1 MRRFQRTSLLLC
13 LVGAAYAIPAASHGD
28 EWRVP
33 RRDQGRTAVASG
45 PVNLAGPNVAW
56 RTFLGG
62 APSNQTV
69 TFANAPM
76 LAGLPH
82 DHAIVARGGR
92 FVALNMATQQTLWQ
106 TEVLGPGQV
115 AGIADLDGDGTVEV
129 VVQIQEHAIVLEG
142 STGVE
147 RWRSSLELV
156 EQVGVVRVR
165 DVDGDGLAD
174 VYIDNAIGAK
184 WGIDAAS
191 AYSFAAGQASKLWD
205 FPVASDPM
213 TISSGT
219 DALLDLN
226 GDGEM
231 EVVLTS
237 FTNARVLRG
246 SDGSLLA
253 SLEAQGVAGWPFIHA
268 SAYAVDLD
276 GQGDLEVLLVQQNSH
291 VASQVGPSI
300 SAFRVD
306 VATGQNEFMWAV
318 ASGSFEA
325 EFAATTDVATDLD
338 GDGLSEVVFSFKNA
352 ADADW
357 TTRVLSGVD
366 GSLLQEIS
374 AARFEGAH
382 NLDGELG
389 AELVLAGANGLSVFK
404 YSPANLVPFAQL
416 GSSLPNRRALRL
428 TDASRR
434 SSAAIDHR
442 LAVLP
447 RPNNQPLLLAGEAEG
462 DYTLSNVGSFRLL
475 EGYELLGNEWQLVA
489 THEPILGSITGLM
502 TADYSTRPYPQIA
515 VGEST
520 GIVQVLNQFMEV
532 TNGLTW
538 VDGSHLGA
546 FVGGGSLRA
555 APLVASD
562 AQGPFVLLSGTA
574 LGTVVADASYA
585 SWIIPPIPRW
595 WNPNLNS
602 SSILE
607 LNNGTRVV
615 GVEDGTKLVSIDS
628 QSGTASA
635 PIAMPSGFAWGA
647 PVALKNGAETLV
659 GVDWRNYGGQ
669 IHQTAVD
676 FQTGATTFVGAPILT
691 GGFFGSSV
699 GDLNSDGVDEWYSMT
714 FASLWQR
721 SSETGQATA
730 IASLP
735 DMNYSLPMV
744 TESPSGDRRLLLQ
757 AGYDGPALVSG
768 NGAVAWQADLNKPVN
783 GMAGVVLSCGSAQR
797 YVTPAVLSSTLTFYD
812 VSSGAMVGSRTY
824 ADGVAYASV
833 EEANAAG
840 KATGI
845 FSNVNGVANLDGS
858 PAAVVGSSDG
868 HVYVIDPCS
877 MDVRWSADLGV
888 SVGEPVIAD
897 SDGDGED
904 EILVG
909 GADGFLYGL
918 DNFSFPAP
926 LISLSGQ
933 SENGPTMV
941 EVGQLLHVT
950 WDQLDGVTSYEVA
963 LIGPDDKPV
972 WDPAY
977 SSINGTSTSIDLKGA
992 LAARPYRVVVRAAG
1006 DNPGQEAL
1014 SVPFMINDHDA
1025 PSLTVVAQ
1033 DGISPT
1039 VELAATDNV
1048 ALDVAL
1054 VTVEAGEAATLVA
1067 ESALHGAQNSAT
1079 LSFKAPENTWGTSV
1093 NVTLLVTDSAGLG
1106 SSLSLAA
1113 QVSEGGFVTF
1123 ASQGGEGSPVGTPSD
1138 WSPTGEDV
1146 ESGDVDEESNGP
1158 RYGVSGGCACEFTVP
1173 NSTRGGWLM
1182 VGLAALALTR
1192 VRRSRRSSVESSR

>member
-13 LVGAAYAIPAASHGD
+13 LVGAAYAVPAASHGD

-33 RRDQGRTAVASG
+33 RRDHGRTAVASG
-45 PVNLAGPNVAW
+45 PVNLAAPNVAW

-62 APSNQTV
+62 APTNQTV

-76 LAGLPH
+76 LQGLPH
-82 DHAIVARGGR
+82 DHAVIARGGR
-92 FVALNMATQQTLWQ
+92 FLALNMATQQTLWQ

-142 STGVE
+142 STGIE

-191 AYSFAAGQASKLWD
+191 VYSFASGQAEKLWD
-205 FPVASDPM
+205 FPVLADPM

-246 SDGSLLA
+246 SDGSLLT
-253 SLEAQGVAGWPFIHA
+253 SFEAQGVSGWPFIHA

-276 GQGDLEVLLVQQNSH
+276 GQGDLELLLVQQNSH

-300 SAFRVD
+300 SAYRVD

-318 ASGSFEA
+318 ESGSFEA

-357 TTRVLSGVD
+357 TTRVLSGSD
-366 GSLLQEIS
+366 GTLLQEIS

-382 NLDGELG
+382 DLDGESG

-404 YSPANLVPFAQL
+404 YTPSNLVPFAQL
-416 GSSLPNRRALRL
+416 GSNLPSRRALRL
-428 TDASRR
+428 TDSARR
-434 SSAAIDHR
+434 SSASIDHK

-447 RPNNQPLLLAGEAEG
+447 RPNKRPLLLAGEAEG
-462 DYTLSNVGSFRLL
+462 DYTLSNVGSFRSL
-475 EGYELLGNEWQLVA
+475 EGYELVGNEWQLVA

-502 TADYSTRPYPQIA
+502 TADFATRPYPQIA

-538 VDGSHLGA
+538 VDGSHLGT
-546 FVGGGSLRA
+546 FVGGGFLRA

-562 AQGPFVLLSGTA
+562 AQGPFILLSGTA
-574 LGTVVADASYA
+574 LGTVAADASYA
-585 SWIIPPIPRW
+585 SWIIPPVPRW
-595 WNPNLNS
+595 WNPNLS
-602 SSILE
+602 SSAILE
-607 LNNGTRVV
+607 LSNGTRVV
-615 GVEDGTKLVSIDS
+615 GVEHGTTLVSIDS
-628 QSGTASA
+628 QSGTAAA
-635 PIAMPSGFAWGA
+635 PITMPSGFAWGA
-647 PVALKNGAETLV
+647 PVALRNGAQTLV
-659 GVDWRNYGGQ
+659 GIDWRNYGGE

-676 FQTGATTFVGAPILT
+676 FETGATSFVGAPILT

-699 GDLNSDGVDEWYSMT
+699 GDLNSDGIDEWYSMT

-730 IASLP
+730 IASMP

-744 TESPSGDRRLLLQ
+744 TESPAGDRRLLLQ
-757 AGYDGPALVSG
+757 AGYEGPALVSG

-783 GMAGVVLSCGSAQR
+783 GMAGVVLTCGSSQR
-797 YVTPAVLSSTLTFYD
+797 YVTPAVLSSTLTFYE
-812 VSSGAMVGSRTY
+812 VSTGAMVGSRTY
-824 ADGVAYASV
+824 AHGMAYATV
-833 EEANAAG
+833 EAANAAG
-840 KATGI
+840 KSTGI

-868 HVYVIDPCS
+868 HLYVIDPCS
-877 MDVRWSADLGV
+877 MDVRWSANLGV

-926 LISLSGQ
+926 FISLAGQ
-933 SENGPTMV
+933 AESGPTMV
-941 EVGQLLHVT
+941 EVGQLLNVE
-950 WDQLDGVTSYEVA
+950 WEQLEGVTSYEVA

-977 SSINGTSTSIDLKGA
+977 ASVNETSTTIDLSGA
-992 LAARPYRVVVRAAG
+992 LAARPYRVVVRAGG
-1006 DNPGQEAL
+1006 DNPGQEAI
-1014 SVPFMINDHDA
+1014 SVPFMLNDHDA
-1025 PSLTVVAQ
+1025 PSLTAVAQ
-1033 DGISPT
+1033 NGANP
-1039 VELAATDNV
+1039 VLELTAKDNV

-1054 VTVEAGEAATLVA
+1054 VSVEAQENVTLVA
-1067 ESALHGAQNSAT
+1067 ESALQGADAST
-1079 LSFKAPENTWGTSV
+1079 SLSFEAPPSTWGMSV
-1093 NVTLLVTDSAGLG
+1093 NVKLLVTDSAGLG
-1106 SSLSLAA
+1106 SALSLAA
-1113 QVSEGGFVTF
+1113 DVSDSGFVTF
-1123 ASQGGEGSPVGTPSD
+1123 SSQGGEGSPVGRPTD
-1138 WSPTGEDV
+1138 WSPSGEEP
-1146 ESGDVDEESNGP
+1146 ESNDEEDSAGP
-1158 RYGVSGGCACEFTVP
+1158 RYGVSGGCACEVSGPT
-1173 NSTRGGWLM
+1173 STRGGWLM
-1182 VGLAALALTR
+1182 LGLAALVLTR
-1192 VRRSRRSSVESSR
+1192 ARTSRRGAVKNSS